1 MTSAHGIARDQLRAF
16 VERIERAEE
25 TKREAA
31 DDVKDIYAEAKGMG
45 YCTKT
50 LKKVVALRKK
60 DEQERMEEG
69 AILDTYMHAL
79 GMRQADLFDHE
90 TPELEA
96 AE

>member
-1 MTSAHGIARDQLRAF
+1 MTHSVARDQLRAF

-25 TKREAA
+25 IKREAA

-50 LKKVVALRKK
+50 LKKIVALRKK
-60 DEQERMEEG
+60 DESERAEEE
-69 AILDTYMHAL
+69 AMLDMYKAAL
-79 GMRQADLFDHE
+79 GMIPQLDMFS
-90 TPELEA
+90 EA

>member
-1 MTSAHGIARDQLRAF
+1 MTHSVARDQLRSF

-31 DDVKDIYAEAKGMG
+31 DDVKDIYAEAKAMG

-60 DEQERMEEG
+60 DEHERAEED
-69 AILDTYMHAL
+69 AILDTYLHAL
-79 GMRQADLFDHE
+79 GMRQGDLFDHE
-90 TPELEA
+90 TPDLEA